1 MRPARAAS
9 SARPRWTSPI
19 RRHAGA
25 QSFHSGVPATSLS
38 KSLTSIPFATKR
50 GRQWLAAIW
59 TRLCGSA
66 LMVSSLDLVVLGPPS
81 RKASALV
88 VVLESV
94 RLRAGQLPVQLGP
107 PVVRLSRPAAV
118 DVVSRSR
125 RRKDLLV
132 VVARSQR
139 VQPRQIEI
147 GDDQTRIVPLREH
160 PLGGGDAAAA
170 LARAAEEV
178 LRHHHVE
185 QVFRGAGARH
195 G

>member
-9 SARPRWTSPI
+9 SARPRCTSPI

-66 LMVSSLDLVVLGPPS
+66 LIVSSFELVVLGSP
-81 RKASALV
+81 RREAAALV
-88 VVLESV
+88 VVLEGV
-94 RLRAGQLPVQLGP
+94 RLRAGQLPVQLRP
-107 PVVRLSRPAAV
+107 PVVRLSGPAAV
-118 DVVSRSR
+118 DLVARSR

-132 VVARSQR
+132 VVARPHR

-147 GDDQTRIVPLREH
+147 GDDQARIVPLREH
-160 PLGGGDAAAA
+160 PLGRGDAAAS
-170 LARAAEEV
+170 L
-178 LRHHHVE
+178 
-185 QVFRGAGARH
+185 
-195 G
+195 